1 MGDARDLD
9 PHLVSYY
16 SQGREAERLRT
27 ISRLEYV
34 RTRELLE
41 RFLPPPPAVVLDI
54 GGAAGG
60 YALPLQEAGYQIHL
74 LDPISLHINQAVE
87 AGVVHAEIGDARD
100 LPFEDAT
107 ADAALMLGPLYHLTQ
122 REDRLRCLREAARVL
137 RGGGPVVVAAISRF
151 ASTLD
156 GLARG
161 FLLEPEFEHIVEN
174 DIDQGVHLNP
184 TERLGWFTTAYF
196 HLPDEL
202 AAELRAAGFAVETLV
217 AVEGPGSLI
226 AADEWLDDPQ
236 RQDVL
241 LRAIRRVEEEPSLL
255 GSSLHLLAVG
265 RR

>member
-1 MGDARDLD
+1 
-9 PHLVSYY
+9 
-16 SQGREAERLRT
+16 
-27 ISRLEYV
+27 
-34 RTRELLE
+34 
-41 RFLPPPPAVVLDI
+41 
-54 GGAAGG
+54 
-60 YALPLQEAGYQIHL
+60 
-74 LDPISLHINQAVE
+74 
-87 AGVVHAEIGDARD
+87 
-100 LPFEDAT
+100 
-107 ADAALMLGPLYHLTQ
+107 LMLGPLYHLTQ

-184 TERLGWFTTAYF
+184 TQRLGWFTTAYF

-202 AAELRAAGFAVETLV
+202 AAELRAAGFAVEALV

-226 AADEWLDDPQ
+226 ACDEWLEDPQ